1 MMAKNG
7 QRLGELLLGADVITK
22 RQLAKAC
29 QKQVQGDKRKL
40 GDILVEM
47 GYITIADLT
56 DAMLNT
62 RHEEPVIEEK
72 IVVQP
77 KQAIDISQD
86 AVMKTKFA
94 LDVKTMIAAATGIA
108 SLVGMWYMLQADIQE
123 AKELPKIG
131 NIYDSEYPSRPGGY
145 NWPRSY
151 EQYKDQVGQLQDDMD
166 QVFETLEEYEEEY
179 PSRPEGYNWPRS
191 YEQYKDQVGTLQ
203 DDMDQVFETMEEL
216 EEIIKDLRK
225 EINSLERRKRDK

>member
-7 QRLGELLLGADVITK
+7 QRLGELLLEADVITR

-62 RHEEPVIEEK
+62 RHEVPVIEEK

-166 QVFETLEEYEEEY
+166 QVFETLEEYEEAIE
-179 PSRPEGYNWPRS
+179 
-191 YEQYKDQVGTLQ
+191 D
-203 DDMDQVFETMEEL
+203 L
-216 EEIIKDLRK
+216 EKIVNDLRVQVA
-225 EINSLERRKRDK
+225 NKRDK

>member
-62 RHEEPVIEEK
+62 RHEELVIEEK

-166 QVFETLEEYEEEY
+166 QVFETLEEYEEAI
-179 PSRPEGYNWPRS
+179 
-191 YEQYKDQVGTLQ
+191 
-203 DDMDQVFETMEEL
+203 EEL
-216 EEIIKDLRK
+216 EKIVNNLRVQVA
-225 EINSLERRKRDK
+225 NKRDK

>member
-40 GDILVEM
+40 GDILIEM

-56 DAMLNT
+56 DVMLNT
-62 RHEEPVIEEK
+62 RHAEPVIEEK

-77 KQAIDISQD
+77 QQAIDISQD

-166 QVFETLEEYEEEY
+166 QVFETLEEYEEAIE
-179 PSRPEGYNWPRS
+179 
-191 YEQYKDQVGTLQ
+191 D
-203 DDMDQVFETMEEL
+203 L
-216 EEIIKDLRK
+216 EKIVNDLRVQVA
-225 EINSLERRKRDK
+225 NKRDK

>member
-7 QRLGELLLGADVITK
+7 QRLGELLLEADVVTK

-166 QVFETLEEYEEEY
+166 QVFETLEEYEEAI
-179 PSRPEGYNWPRS
+179 
-191 YEQYKDQVGTLQ
+191 
-203 DDMDQVFETMEEL
+203 EEL
-216 EEIIKDLRK
+216 EKIVNNLRVQVA
-225 EINSLERRKRDK
+225 NKRDK